1 MSVPKMAKI
10 VNLDFAPL
18 TVRGDN
24 YLQWALDVEISLGA
38 KGLEHCIVPQNKAT
52 KKENSKTLM
61 LIRHHIE
68 ESLKAQYLTV
78 SDPYELWKE
87 LQMRYDHQKTLI
99 LPGATYE
106 WIHIRIQDF
115 KSVNEY
121 NSAMFKI
128 VSKLRLCGETVTD
141 KQLLEKTFQTMS
153 SSNMLLQQQY
163 RQKGF
168 KTYSELISCLLLAEQ
183 NNELL
188 LKNSELRPPGSK
200 HVPEANHTSNEPN
213 DGAEANHVRYD
224 HKGRGSSYGRGRGR
238 KGHGRGRGQG
248 GNSKGRNTPY
258 DRPTQSNNGQGKGR
272 GNGTS
277 SKPQNP
283 ASSPCH
289 RCGMMNHWAKNCR
302 TAKHLVDLYQESL
315 KGKNPEAHMVYKDEE
330 DDFDHDNDDLMEF
343 ETSDILSMLN
353 DDPVG

>member
-1 MSVPKMAKI
+1 MVDDVYLPVRLDHMPYWSMKYLPMAKI
-10 VNLDFAPL
+10 ANLDFSPL

-61 LIRHHIE
+61 LIRHHI
-68 ESLKAQYLTV
+68 
-78 SDPYELWKE
+78 
-87 LQMRYDHQKTLI
+87 QMRYDHQKTLI

-106 WIHIRIQDF
+106 WLHLRIQDF

-153 SSNMLLQQQY
+153 SSNLLLQQQY
-163 RQKGF
+163 RQK
-168 KTYSELISCLLLAEQ
+168 EQ

-200 HVPEANHTSNEPN
+200 PVPE
-213 DGAEANHVRYD
+213 
-224 HKGRGSSYGRGRGR
+224 GRGSSYGRGRGR
-238 KGHGRGRGQG
+238 RGHGRGRGQG
-248 GNSKGRNTPY
+248 GNSTGRNTPY
-258 DRPTQSNNGQGKGR
+258 DRPNQSNNGQGKSR

-315 KGKNPEAHMVYKDEE
+315 KGKNPEAHMVYKDGE
-330 DDFDHDNDDLMEF
+330 DDFDHDKDDLMDF
-343 ETSDILSMLN
+343 ETSDILTMLN
-353 DDPVG
+353 DDPVE